1 MEQRRRKC
9 RRVRQ
14 GVFSSVPFCRL
25 CRPALRRLLKKKS
38 DALTMKIRQILK
50 QV

>member
-1 MEQRRRKC
+1 
-9 RRVRQ
+9 VRH
-14 GVFSSVPFCRL
+14 GLFFSVPFCRL
-25 CRPALRRLLKKKS
+25 SRPALRRLLKKKS